1 MKHNTLM
8 FGIAFACAL
17 LTVHGNTAA
26 QEKPDEEAQAELMK
40 MYMEL
45 ANPGEEHKLLESL
58 VGTWDTEVKLWGQP
72 GQDPMTA
79 TGTAVNTMILGGRF
93 LLTESTG
100 GEGPMKLESLSITG
114 FDKRHKKYTMVGFD
128 TWGTYYVTAAGSY
141 DDTTRTITMYG
152 EDEDPVMGVTQKYD
166 FIVRILSE
174 DTYVEEIVFK
184 DFRTPNEE
192 EFKAVEIT
200 YTRK

>member
-1 MKHNTLM
+1 MRHNTLM
-8 FGIAFACAL
+8 FSIALACAL
-17 LTVHGNTAA
+17 LTVPGNTAA
-26 QEKPDEEAQAELMK
+26 QEKPDKEAQAELMK

-45 ANPGEEHKLLESL
+45 ASPGEEHKLLESL
-58 VGTWDTEVKLWGQP
+58 VGTWDTELKLWGQP

-79 TGTAVNTMILGGRF
+79 TGTAVNTMILRGRF

-100 GEGPMKLESLSITG
+100 GEGPMKSESLSITG
-114 FDKRHKKYTMVGFD
+114 FDRRHKKYSLVVFD
-128 TWGTYYVTAAGSY
+128 TWGTYYVMAAGSY
-141 DDTTRTITMYG
+141 DDATRTITMYG

-166 FIVRILSE
+166 FILRIISQDKHVAE
-174 DTYVEEIVFK
+174 VVFK

-200 YTRK
+200 YSRK